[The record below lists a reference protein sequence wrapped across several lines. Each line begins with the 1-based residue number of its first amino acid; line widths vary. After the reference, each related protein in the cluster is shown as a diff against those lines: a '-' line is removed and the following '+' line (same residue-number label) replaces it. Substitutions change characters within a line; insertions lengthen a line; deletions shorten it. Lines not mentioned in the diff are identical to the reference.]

1 MNMRTKN
8 LLTILPTT
16 SVIIFESQKV
26 SPSEYLLFPKLS
38 SDRRVAR
45 RSAGPYSSKKLPFM
59 KSSNVNTVS
68 SRNDNFSNFL
78 KLVNLR
84 LLHLL
89 IFWLITNWGYK
100 ILAGISSSRHQIS
113 FGSQGETNK
122 FVLKAFWL
130 SSILS
135 SPKVAFPL
143 QV

>member
-1 MNMRTKN
+1 MNMRIKN

-89 IFWLITNWGYK
+89 IFWLITK
-100 ILAGISSSRHQIS
+100 IGAIKYLLVSAPVGIRSAL
-113 FGSQGETNK
+113 
-122 FVLKAFWL
+122 VLKEKPISLFLKL
-130 SSILS
+130 SGYPQFFRH
-135 SPKVAFPL
+135 PK
-143 QV
+143 